1 MPVQSGQ
8 MLSHYRLVEKIGEG
22 GMGVVWKALD
32 TSLDREVAI
41 KFLPETFAADSER
54 AVRFEREA
62 KLLASLNHPSIATVH
77 GLHESSG
84 TNFIS
89 MELVPGDV
97 LADRLARGAVPVNEA
112 LETARQIAQALE
124 AAHERGV
131 IHRDLKP
138 ANIKVRDDGTVK
150 VLDFGL
156 AKVFGSEQAGTDP
169 SMSPTVTSSGTL
181 AGTIMGT
188 AAYMSPEQARGRP
201 VDRRA
206 DIWAFGCVLYELL
219 TGQQAFGGETMSDVM
234 ARVLEREPDWDRLPP
249 ATPWRVRNLVTHCLR
264 KDARER
270 LHDIAD
276 ARIEINDAL
285 DRDDVMVD
293 RHVSKARSPTRVTV
307 GVLAG
312 VVIGAI
318 VTGLALWTQTPTELR
333 EQEARRLSI
342 TVAQDVQ
349 VPLTEGKVL
358 AVSPDGNTL
367 VYVGY
372 QDGYRHLLRRQLDD
386 FRAVPI
392 PGTRGG
398 LGPTI
403 SPDGRWVAFMAE
415 GSLKKVPM
423 NGGPVTTL
431 GEATHWCGPV
441 WWPDDTIVFFSRSQG
456 LLRVTSGGGALESV
470 TILEVWSGDAP
481 YVEVQSLI
489 SGERHVLTQGRAAD
503 LTSSKELV
511 FLMGDSLWA
520 APFDIAELQMTGES
534 VLVLSG
540 VKEYSLAHDGTLVYL
555 PGSVQDLVLVDRD
568 GRTTTVIEPGRHFF
582 HPRISPDGSRVTVRT
597 GPGDIWV
604 YDIRRGTKGRLTDDG
619 WADDPVW
626 SPTGRKIVYSMFG
639 RGSSGTDIYLRSA
652 DGSGES
658 QPLLSRGP
666 NDYAK
671 AWTSDG
677 AMVVLATMAEGLAD
691 ISLLS
696 LEEDRSVTELLS
708 GPADER
714 EPALS
719 PDDRWIAYV
728 ADDSGRDE
736 VYVQSF
742 PALGSK
748 VTISVDGGTEP
759 LWSPDGK
766 TLFYRHGYRLMAV
779 DVEPGRLLSAG
790 VPRILFEGPYLLRR
804 GRNYDVTPD
813 GRQFVMVRTAE
824 KSSVEFYVVL
834 NWLEE
839 LERLGSTAQD

>member
-1 MPVQSGQ
+1 
-8 MLSHYRLVEKIGEG
+8 MLSHYRLLEKIGEG
-22 GMGVVWKALD
+22 GMGVVWKAID
-32 TSLDREVAI
+32 TTLDREVAI
-41 KFLPETFAADSER
+41 KVLPAAFAADADR
-54 AVRFEREA
+54 LARFEREA
-62 KLLASLNHPSIATVH
+62 KVLASLNHPNIASIF
-77 GLHESSG
+77 GLHEAEHLH
-84 TNFIS
+84 FLV
-89 MELVPGDV
+89 MELVTGES
-97 LADRLARGAVPVNEA
+97 LGQRLARGPVPLFESLGLAV
-112 LETARQIAQALE
+112 QITEALE
-124 AAHERGV
+124 AAHENGV
-131 IHRDLKP
+131 VHRDLKP
-138 ANIKVRDDGTVK
+138 ANIQVTPDGKIK

-156 AKVFGSEQAGTDP
+156 AKALEPGPLSADP
-169 SMSPTVTSSGTL
+169 SASPTVTASGTV
-181 AGTIMGT
+181 AGMILGT
-188 AAYMSPEQARGRP
+188 AAYMSPDQARGRP
-201 VDRRA
+201 VDKQS
-206 DIWAFGCVLYELL
+206 DIWSFGCVLYELL
-219 TGQQAFGGETMSDVM
+219 TGQQAFGGETMSDVI
-234 ARVLEREPDWDRLPP
+234 AGVLEREPDWDRLPP

-276 ARIEINDAL
+276 ARIEINEAL

-293 RHVSKARSPTRVTV
+293 RPVSRTRSPTRVTV

-318 VTGLALWTQTPTELR
+318 VTGLALWTQTRTELR
-333 EQEARRLSI
+333 EQKARRLSV
-342 TVAQDVQ
+342 TVAQDVEI
-349 VPLTEGKVL
+349 PTEGRVL
-358 AVSPDGNTL
+358 AISPDGNTL

-386 FRAVPI
+386 FRAVPV
-392 PGTRGG
+392 PGTRGVF
-398 LGPTI
+398 GPTI

-431 GEATHWCGPV
+431 GEASPWCDPV
-441 WWPDDTIVFFSRSQG
+441 WWPDDTIVFFSPSQG
-456 LLRVTSGGGALESV
+456 LLRISSGGGAPESV
-470 TILEVWSGDAP
+470 TIIDFEPGEADVCPSRLLPGGRAMLSTVRSGDAP

-503 LTSSKELV
+503 LTSSKQLV

-520 APFDIAELQMTGES
+520 APFDIAKLQMTGEQ

-568 GRTTTVIEPGRHFF
+568 GRTTTVIEAGRHFF
-582 HPRISPDGSRVTVRT
+582 HPRISPDGSRVTVCT
-597 GPGDIWV
+597 GFPGDIWV

-619 WADDPVW
+619 RADDPVW
-626 SPTGRKIVYSMFG
+626 SPTGRKIIYSMFG
-639 RGSSGTDIYLRSA
+639 RGSYGRDIYLRSA

-666 NDYAK
+666 HDFAK

-677 AMVVLATMAEGLAD
+677 AMVVLATMTEGLAD

-748 VTISVDGGTEP
+748 V
-759 LWSPDGK
+759 
-766 TLFYRHGYRLMAV
+766 
-779 DVEPGRLLSAG
+779 
-790 VPRILFEGPYLLRR
+790 
-804 GRNYDVTPD
+804 
-813 GRQFVMVRTAE
+813 
-824 KSSVEFYVVL
+824 
-834 NWLEE
+834 
-839 LERLGSTAQD
+839 